1 MREVARRLQDAADPS
16 AGDEARWDSELPA
29 VSRVAPRTDAA
40 RIWLLLAAHGEHD
53 DELLDEIRRAAR
65 DESPE
70 VRRRVDEDEG
80 PRHRRALAA
89 LLSRQR
95 DVIVADADSPAR
107 LLEALASFV
116 RAGSG
121 SARRTLLGLDDLLR

>member
-1 MREVARRLQDAADPS
+1 V
-16 AGDEARWDSELPA
+16 
-29 VSRVAPRTDAA
+29 
-40 RIWLLLAAHGEHD
+40 
-53 DELLDEIRRAAR
+53 
-65 DESPE
+65 
-70 VRRRVDEDEG
+70 
-80 PRHRRALAA
+80 AA

-95 DVIVADADSPAR
+95 DVIVADVQSRAR